1 MAGGAIGL
9 ESRVSALLQGLEWDP
24 TPIQRESEGV
34 LLSGKDAL
42 LVAPT
47 GSGKTEAAVI
57 PLVSRALDQ
66 KWESLSILYITP
78 LRALNRDMD
87 QRLGP
92 FLEPLGLNVS
102 LRHGDT
108 SKSER
113 ARQSKNPPHML
124 ITTPETAQIM
134 LLGSRLRKHLSKV
147 RAIVIDEVHDLAGS
161 ERGSQLLVGIE
172 RIRALAKRDVQIVGL
187 SATIGNPEEVARWFS
202 KDAVVV
208 RGPSPR
214 ATEIRVHVEH
224 STPEDEALAVT
235 WNVSPRAISSL
246 RRLSQL
252 LRKSSPALVFV
263 NSRSN
268 SETVAQRM
276 LTIAPEIE
284 IGVHHGSLAA
294 DSRKEVEEALKQ
306 GSIDAMICTS
316 SLELGID
323 VGSIRAVHQLQSPR
337 SVDSLLQR
345 IGRSDHRVGGTGRG
359 EILVW
364 EDDDI
369 AESAVIAR
377 RALEGDIPD
386 VEWRTD
392 PAIVA
397 ANQLMQ
403 MAMQEGVVSIEE
415 AHAVLTSA
423 SIFQK
428 WDIEDTLATLKVLD
442 DRWLLRLFDNPRKS
456 DIISWSPK
464 IWEAIYSDLGDD
476 SIPSIRPSASDDME
490 PGKIEKWK
498 KIMIPKLPKKIS
510 RGWFQPAGK
519 LMSTRTH
526 HYSMI
531 PDESLYRIRDVVSR
545 RVLGTVDE
553 AFVLSLGSDGS
564 EEGAGRPRTFV
575 MAGRTWQII
584 DADPEQNELTVAPIS
599 EIGNAPVWSG
609 ELPPVPKEVAREV
622 GQLRRSIAEMTGSL
636 EEREGIIPFHRYPL
650 SNEASSGY
658 LQSVMDHLDS
668 TGHLPDDLKLT
679 LEVREHAIVL
689 NCCRGSKI
697 NETLAHF
704 IQAMGS
710 ALGGSTGMAVIDPYR
725 ISFKIPRVDAGHIE
739 EWLRTTS
746 PSALE
751 AILRMTIPN
760 GRAIRARFVQVA
772 RRFGVLKKDV
782 DPRRVN
788 IEGMMKRYSGTPVVE
803 ETLSKLFHERMDI
816 EGTMDLMSDIQN
828 GRVSVVVTGPGP
840 LGQSPRSERDM
851 LLPAWSDKDLRERL
865 ETRLLS
871 ERCVLICIN
880 CSSLE
885 RKRVGRLENGMDDCS
900 VCGGTMRCCA
910 PERMENMLS
919 GWVSSHDPKD
929 RGRVQKNAELI
940 RNHGFEAILC
950 LMARGV
956 GEETA
961 TRILRS
967 HSGKTRTDLLRSI
980 HNAEIGYARTR
991 RYWS

>member
-1 MAGGAIGL
+1 MAGKAIEL

-66 KWESLSILYITP
+66 EWEPLSILYITP

-92 FLEPLGLNVS
+92 FLEPLGLDVS

-208 RGPSPR
+208 KGPSPR
-214 ATEIRVHVEH
+214 ATEVRVHVEQ

-246 RRLSQL
+246 RRLSRL
-252 LRKSSPALVFV
+252 IGKSSPALVFV

-276 LTIAPEIE
+276 LKISPEIE

-294 DSRKEVEEALKQ
+294 DSRKEVEDALKEGQ
-306 GSIDAMICTS
+306 IDAMICTS

-364 EDDDI
+364 EDDDV

-403 MAMQEGVVSIEE
+403 MAMQESVVSIEE

-423 SIFQK
+423 SIFKK
-428 WDIEDTLATLKVLD
+428 WDIEDTFATLKVLD
-442 DRWLLRLFDNPRKS
+442 DRWLLRLFDDPKES
-456 DIISWSPK
+456 DILSWSPK

-476 SIPSIRPSASDDME
+476 SIPSIRPSSSDDTE
-490 PGKIEKWK
+490 PVHIEKWK
-498 KIMIPKLPKKIS
+498 KIMIPRLPKKIS

-519 LMSTRTH
+519 LMSTRTQ

-636 EEREGIIPFHRYPL
+636 EERGGDHPL
-650 SNEASSGY
+650 
-658 LQSVMDHLDS
+658 
-668 TGHLPDDLKLT
+668 
-679 LEVREHAIVL
+679 R
-689 NCCRGSKI
+689 
-697 NETLAHF
+697 
-704 IQAMGS
+704 
-710 ALGGSTGMAVIDPYR
+710 
-725 ISFKIPRVDAGHIE
+725 
-739 EWLRTTS
+739 
-746 PSALE
+746 
-751 AILRMTIPN
+751 
-760 GRAIRARFVQVA
+760 
-772 RRFGVLKKDV
+772 
-782 DPRRVN
+782 
-788 IEGMMKRYSGTPVVE
+788 
-803 ETLSKLFHERMDI
+803 
-816 EGTMDLMSDIQN
+816 
-828 GRVSVVVTGPGP
+828 
-840 LGQSPRSERDM
+840 
-851 LLPAWSDKDLRERL
+851 
-865 ETRLLS
+865 
-871 ERCVLICIN
+871 
-880 CSSLE
+880 
-885 RKRVGRLENGMDDCS
+885 
-900 VCGGTMRCCA
+900 
-910 PERMENMLS
+910 
-919 GWVSSHDPKD
+919 
-929 RGRVQKNAELI
+929 
-940 RNHGFEAILC
+940 
-950 LMARGV
+950 
-956 GEETA
+956 
-961 TRILRS
+961 
-967 HSGKTRTDLLRSI
+967 
-980 HNAEIGYARTR
+980 
-991 RYWS
+991 